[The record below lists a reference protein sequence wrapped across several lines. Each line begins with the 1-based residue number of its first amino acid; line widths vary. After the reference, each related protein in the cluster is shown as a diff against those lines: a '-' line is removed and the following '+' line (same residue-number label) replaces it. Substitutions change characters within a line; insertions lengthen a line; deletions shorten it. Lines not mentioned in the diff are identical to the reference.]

1 MAPNLKVDIEWLR
14 KDANLWVDSGQ
25 TLAGMA
31 NTAGG
36 AKIRSTFGSPPVG
49 EMAYDPY
56 TLIQDFLDAYNKF
69 CDTFEQRTKKG
80 QEAMNAMATTLV
92 GVANVFES
100 SDIPR

>member
-1 MAPNLKVDIEWLR
+1 MAPDLKVDIGWLR
-14 KDANLWVDSGQ
+14 KDAKLWADSGQ

-31 NTAGG
+31 STAAG
-36 AKIRSTFGSPPVG
+36 AKINSPFGSPPIG

-69 CDTFEQRTKKG
+69 CDKFEQRTKKG

-92 GVANVFES
+92 GVANAFER
-100 SDIPR
+100 SDMPR

>member
-14 KDANLWVDSGQ
+14 KDAKLWVDSGQ
-25 TLAGMA
+25 TLGGMA
-31 NTAGG
+31 NTVGG
-36 AKIRSTFGSPPVG
+36 AKINSPFASPPAG

-69 CDTFEQRTKKG
+69 CDKFHERTKKG
-80 QEAMNAMATTLV
+80 QEAMNAMSTALV
-92 GVANVFES
+92 GVANAFES

>member
-1 MAPNLKVDIEWLR
+1 MAPDLKVDIAWLR
-14 KDANLWVDSGQ
+14 KDAKLWTDNGQ

-36 AKIRSTFGSPPVG
+36 AKINSPFGSPPVG
-49 EMAYDPY
+49 ETAYDPY
-56 TLIQDFLDAYNKF
+56 TLIQEFLDAYNKF
-69 CDTFEQRTKKG
+69 CDSFQQRTKKG
-80 QEAMNAMATTLV
+80 QEAMNAMSTALV